1 MFLHLDIDDWDPY
14 FMEKNS
20 ESDKYEAVRAVPPE
34 KFRLPQFFIS
44 YRGRPKI
51 SETYDIVEIDQ
62 PIKKEMHF
70 SETNTKEIQIVI
82 V

>member
-1 MFLHLDIDDWDPY
+1 MFLHLDIDDWEPY

-44 YRGRPKI
+44 YQSG
-51 SETYDIVEIDQ
+51 
-62 PIKKEMHF
+62 
-70 SETNTKEIQIVI
+70 
-82 V
+82 